1 MKKLISTVL
10 TLTLLLT
17 SLFAELK
24 PMSRSH
30 IYWDVGKN
38 KEMLVQAIPQ
48 DEMNWVKECLFE
60 IYAQKDTLPKDEF
73 KKVVTYEDLY
83 NYLHEYI
90 NDNHFD
96 MYCADLLSN
105 GQPNEMKKMWWIRDN
120 KNYDEEKRLRTSE
133 RGDYITYT
141 ETKNAEYVR
150 NVGKCN
156 LSDSEVL
163 EKIKG
168 NKDFIILDYRSNDGG
183 KTIPMF
189 SLFERL
195 DKMNYKGK
203 IICLQDNYSGSAG
216 ELGRFERGNLDVV
229 LVGQNTRGLGVSN
242 GGEYRKYGHFWVHL
256 PNFDC
261 TNDFTIEELNE
272 ELRKGNNVFNFE
284 KFEGEGKGYKPD
296 VRVYKNEDFGPTL
309 EKMGVDM
316 IDINT
321 GNKIV
326 IQ

>member
-1 MKKLISTVL
+1 MKKLISIIL

-38 KEMLVQAIPQ
+38 NEMLVQVIPQ

-73 KKVVTYEDLY
+73 KKVITYEDLY

-90 NDNHFD
+90 NDNHFE

-120 KNYDEEKRLRTSE
+120 KNYDEENRLKSLDK
-133 RGDYITYT
+133 GDYITYT

-150 NVGKCN
+150 NVGHVN
-156 LSDSEVL
+156 LSDTEVL
-163 EKIKG
+163 NKVKG
-168 NKDFIILDYRSNDGG
+168 NKDFIILDYRSNGGG
-183 KTIPMF
+183 KGMTISEF
-189 SLFERL
+189 LGRL
-195 DKMNYKGK
+195 EKIDYKGK
-203 IICLQDNYSGSAG
+203 IICLQDNYSGSAA
-216 ELGRFERGNLDVV
+216 EFGRWTGKTKLDII
-229 LVGQNTRGLGVSN
+229 LVGQNGEGYIISN
-242 GGEYRKYGHFWVHL
+242 AGTIKKYGHLWIQL
-256 PNFDC
+256 PTSKN
-261 TNDFTIEELNE
+261 NILNTP
-272 ELRKGNNVFNFE
+272 NYD
-284 KFEGEGKGYKPD
+284 GEGKGYKPD
-296 VRVYKNEDFGPTL
+296 VRVYKNEDFVPTL